1 MKIAFATDDGQTVS
15 HHYGQAGH
23 YTVLTIRENQV
34 VAREMRSKER
44 CNHGA
49 GHDHGHAHVDAQ
61 PTLNVQGGGQPRD
74 HHALMIEAISDCE
87 AAIARGIGRGMYY
100 ALPRAGIRPIITD
113 IASIDD
119 AAQAYI
125 DGTIIDHPEKVH

>member
-15 HHYGQAGH
+15 LHFGQAGH
-23 YTVLTIRENQV
+23 YVVCTIEGNQV
-34 VAREMRSKER
+34 VEREMRSKAR
-44 CNHGA
+44 CNHSA
-49 GHDHGHAHVDAQ
+49 HGHVHVDAQ
-61 PTLNVQGGGQPRD
+61 PTVSVQGGEQPRD

-87 AAIARGIGRGMYY
+87 AAIARGMGRGMYY

-119 AAQAYI
+119 AAKAYI
-125 DGTIIDHPEKVH
+125 AGTIANHPEKAH

>member
-15 HHYGQAGH
+15 QHYGQAGH
-23 YTVLTIRENQV
+23 YVVLTIEGNQV

-44 CNHGA
+44 CDHSA
-49 GHDHGHAHVDAQ
+49 HGHVHVDAQ
-61 PTLNVQGGGQPRD
+61 PTLTVQGGGQSRD

-119 AAQAYI
+119 AARAYI
-125 DGTIIDHPEKVH
+125 DGTIVDHPEKVH